1 LLRGDG
7 LDLHVVLQFV
17 YTFHDD
23 AVAYTEAFRDNVVL
37 PVVLRHD
44 FNLGGV
50 DFIVLVHEIDK
61 LLVLNF
67 DRALLLYENSVALIE
82 KDKQVGSEVRVSHKV
97 EANAWGSLKDMNY
110 GAFQL
115 VKTDTEGTEL
125 AGAEFNLKKLASAQS
140 PAGDV
145 GTVISATNSAVK
157 FANLTVVE
165 LENGGLKVL
174 LDGNYEGKAKMEQG
188 VLSVINKKT
197 PDVPNPVNPPTP
209 DNPTPVVPPTPVNPT
224 PVVPPTP
231 DNPTPLVP
239 VTPIPENPTPVIPI
253 TPTPT
258 PTTPITPAT
267 PSTITPT
274 PNSPKTPDGVVV
286 DEDKTPQGKVV
297 KTNKPKGKNNQIV
310 NDDDTPLGGNK
321 GKKNLPKT
329 GGTSTVWYYVAG
341 IGLVLVGG
349 LVLIRRKKEK

>member
-1 LLRGDG
+1 
-7 LDLHVVLQFV
+7 
-17 YTFHDD
+17 
-23 AVAYTEAFRDNVVL
+23 
-37 PVVLRHD
+37 
-44 FNLGGV
+44 
-50 DFIVLVHEIDK
+50 
-61 LLVLNF
+61 
-67 DRALLLYENSVALIE
+67 
-82 KDKQVGSEVRVSHKV
+82 
-97 EANAWGSLKDMNY
+97 MNY

-140 PAGDV
+140 PAGDM

-157 FANLTVVE
+157 FANLTVGEYELTETKSPVGYESNGVVYKIKVVE

-174 LDGNYEGKAKMEQG
+174 LDGNYEGKAKMNQG

-209 DNPTPVVPPTPVNPT
+209 VNPTPVVPPTPVNPT

-231 DNPTPLVP
+231 
-239 VTPIPENPTPVIPI
+239 
-253 TPTPT
+253 TPT
-258 PTTPITPAT
+258 PTTPITPTT

-310 NDDDTPLGGNK
+310 DDDDTPLGGNK
-321 GKKNLPKT
+321 AKKNLPKT